1 MMITTQELDASTTL
15 IAQTGPTIAPV
26 APASFSVTPIPGKR
40 PGWLFETSGTMDPA
54 KAKYPGVLFS
64 PGAAG
69 KSVPLPI
76 PPNTG
81 YLALCFD
88 LWQSASMQAAANA
101 RETDVLVV
109 RDGLKFNLS
118 GQVVIPTGAIEIGNW
133 TDTQLRAFPLS
144 PNRRHKIKWTYSIT
158 PTACS
163 VLSYE
168 QDGSVY
174 QVPAKYGGMAAT
186 PCNWLPGA
194 YIQIQLGSLP
204 AGLPWSQ
211 RLGRIRLKWW

>member
-1 MMITTQELDASTTL
+1 MITQELDSNTTW
-15 IAQTGPTIAPV
+15 IAQAGPANGISPV
-26 APASFSVTPIPGKR
+26 APLAYSVTPIPSKR
-40 PGWLFETSGTMDPA
+40 PGWEFETSGTIDPMH
-54 KAKYPGVLFS
+54 KLYPGVLFS
-64 PGAAG
+64 PRALG
-69 KSVPLPI
+69 KSAPLPI

-81 YLALCFD
+81 NVALCFD
-88 LWQSASMQAAANA
+88 LWQGGSMQAAANA
-101 RETDVLVV
+101 RETDLLIVQN
-109 RDGLKFNLS
+109 GLKFNLS
-118 GQVVIPTGAIEIGNW
+118 GQVVIPTGAVEIGNW
-133 TDTQLRAFPLS
+133 TDTGLRVPSLS
-144 PNRRHKIKWTYSIT
+144 ANRRHKIRWTYNFT

-174 QVPAKYGGMAAT
+174 QVPAKLGGMAAT